1 VQTLTIGD
9 LITDLNI
16 AMAVTVVFARDLL
29 CHYLDEANRSYIAWN
44 DFHDVRIALAKRWG

>member
-9 LITDLNI
+9 SITDLN
-16 AMAVTVVFARDLL
+16 MAVTVVFARDLL